1 MKKLGYTNIKIYN
14 GGLKDWQKAGNPVEV
29 IEALPKYQG
38 NGISTDELFTRL
50 QETELKGCGTV
61 DDPSLT
67 ILDLRTLSS
76 LRKKD
81 SQVPDI
87 KTTCPVHRMLF
98 DTLRDQDVRDQI
110 PHRGLV
116 VMVCETGN
124 RGNLVMRYLS
134 QFGFTNIVVLKF
146 GMRGWL
152 KAGYPIITDND

>member
-1 MKKLGYTNIKIYN
+1 VQKLGYTNIKIYN

-29 IEALPKYQG
+29 IEVLPKYKG
-38 NGISTDELFTRL
+38 NDISTEELLARL
-50 QETELKGCGTV
+50 QEAEAKGCGTT

-81 SQVPDI
+81 SQVPDF
-87 KTTCPVHRMLF
+87 KTTCPVHRILF
-98 DTLRDQDVRDQI
+98 DDLRDQALRDQI
-110 PHRGLV
+110 PHQGLV
-116 VMVCETGN
+116 VIVCETGN

-134 QFGFTNIVVLKF
+134 QFDFTNIVVLEF